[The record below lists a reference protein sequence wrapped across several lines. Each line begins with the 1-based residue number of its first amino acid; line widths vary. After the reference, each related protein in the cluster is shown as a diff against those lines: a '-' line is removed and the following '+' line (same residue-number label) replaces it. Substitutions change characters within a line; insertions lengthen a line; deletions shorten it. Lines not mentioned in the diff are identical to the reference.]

1 MSLPDQSRGTRDN
14 EGQKEEANF
23 RIPVDCLQIPFLPLF
38 AMCFKQTCLIPH
50 I

>member
-23 RIPVDCLQIPFLPLF
+23 RIPVDLF
-38 AMCFKQTCLIPH
+38 ANPIFTTVCYVL
-50 I
+50 